1 MPGAKLTLK
10 LDKGI
15 IERAKEYASETNQS
29 LSRLVEGYFLELT
42 SSKKFK
48 QNLSPRVRKVSGV
61 LKGKSVDYKNSAS
74 NYLIEKYSDK

>member
-1 MPGAKLTLK
+1 MIDTKLTLK

-15 IERAKEYASETNQS
+15 INRAKEYAIETNQS
-29 LSRLVEGYFLELT
+29 LSRLVEEYFLELT

-61 LKGKSVDYKNSAS
+61 LKGKSVDYKNSVS

>member
-1 MPGAKLTLK
+1 MVDTKLTLK

-15 IERAKEYASETNQS
+15 INRAKEYASETNQS
-29 LSRLVEGYFLELT
+29 LSRLVEEYFLELT

-61 LKGKSVDYKNSAS
+61 LKGKSVDYKDSVS
-74 NYLIEKYSDK
+74 NYLIEKHLGK

>member
-1 MPGAKLTLK
+1 MIDTKLTLK

-15 IERAKEYASETNQS
+15 INRAKEYAIETNQS
-29 LSRLVEGYFLELT
+29 LSRLVEEYFLELT

-61 LKGKSVDYKNSAS
+61 LKGKSIDYKDSVS
-74 NYLIEKYSDK
+74 NYLVEKHLGK